1 MQKTTSTVAI
11 DNETVDKIR
20 KFDENMQD
28 LNRVVHVQTM
38 TKKLNIAEQSQLK
51 MDAFIGEMQKMID
64 NL

>member
-20 KFDENMQD
+20 KFDENMQY

-64 NL
+64 NV